1 MIRIHYDDAISREL
15 AIEESAFFNFD
26 LNLPERI
33 FKSNFRHY
41 NFYQHTFFMLDRFF
55 EQFKSVDDEF
65 VITSGPKE
73 SLCLQG
79 GKVIMDL
86 ALLKTVFNPS
96 TDQNFD
102 HDMINFDQY
111 HCFASLTDNVYIYS
125 RNRQNAVYCSRYD
138 DICIVGSN
146 SNIGRL
152 DDVSE
157 DHILSELGQS
167 MNLEQFLN
175 HYNSNRI

>member
-1 MIRIHYDDAISREL
+1 MIRIHYDDAIGREL
-15 AIEESAFFNFD
+15 ALEESEFFYVD

-41 NFYQHTFFMLDRFF
+41 YFYQHTFFILDRFF
-55 EQFKSVDDEF
+55 EQFKSIDDEF

-73 SLCLQG
+73 SQCFRG

-86 ALLKTVFNPS
+86 VWLKTVFNPS

-111 HCFASLTDNVYIYS
+111 HSFVTLTDD
-125 RNRQNAVYCSRYD
+125 A
-138 DICIVGSN
+138 
-146 SNIGRL
+146 
-152 DDVSE
+152 
-157 DHILSELGQS
+157 
-167 MNLEQFLN
+167 
-175 HYNSNRI
+175 